1 LEIPTAQTVDP
12 AVNSNDDD
20 DDDDAT
26 DDNNNNNNNNN
37 VDEEN
42 TPEHLALGAF
52 DIPSLPLE
60 ICLVQLPKGRGC
72 TLAPTKEAVQNN
84 LYDLQDI
91 TLILAQSLM
100 QTHVTLALGD
110 TVQT

>member
-1 LEIPTAQTVDP
+1 LLEIPTAQTVDP

-20 DDDDAT
+20 DDDDDAT
-26 DDNNNNNNNNN
+26 DDNNNNN

-52 DIPSLPLE
+52 GIPSLPLE

-72 TLAPTKEAVQNN
+72 MLAPTKEAVQNN

-91 TLILAQSLM
+91 TLVLAQSLIR
-100 QTHVTLALGD
+100 THVTLALGD